1 MTERGKFIAIEG
13 IDGSGKGTQAE
24 LLAREFATRGL
35 PCARFSFPRYDSSF
49 GRLVGRFL
57 NGEFGPLSAV
67 DAHFS
72 ALLYAGD
79 RFEAKG
85 ALEAELAAGKIIL
98 ADRYVASNLAHQTA
112 RVPGEGRAQFMAW
125 LRQLEYGIYGL
136 PREDLVI
143 YLHLNPEQAYRLIG
157 TKSARPYTGRTHD
170 LQETDMGHLKQA
182 AKVYEVLAS
191 ESNWVTIE
199 CADSETGGPK
209 TPEEIHRAVRA
220 AVGSR
225 VLRQLSS
232 ASTSSLELS

>member
-24 LLAREFATRGL
+24 LLAREFATRGI

-112 RVPGEGRAQFMAW
+112 RVPAEDRAQFMAW
-125 LRQLEYGIYGL
+125 LRQLEYQIYGL
-136 PREDLVI
+136 PQEDLVI
-143 YLHLNPEQAYRLIG
+143 YLRLNPEQAYRLVG
-157 TKSARPYTGRTHD
+157 TKSARPYTGLTHD
-170 LQETDMGHLKQA
+170 LQETDRGHLEQA
-182 AKVYEVLAS
+182 AKVYEVLAGG
-191 ESNWVTIE
+191 
-199 CADSETGGPK
+199 DTGAG
-209 TPEEIHRAVRA
+209 
-220 AVGSR
+220 
-225 VLRQLSS
+225 
-232 ASTSSLELS
+232 